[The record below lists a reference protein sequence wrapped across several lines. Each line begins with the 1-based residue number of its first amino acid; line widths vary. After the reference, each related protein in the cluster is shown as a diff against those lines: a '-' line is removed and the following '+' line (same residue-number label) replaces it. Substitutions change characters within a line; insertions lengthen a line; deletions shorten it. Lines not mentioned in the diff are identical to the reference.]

1 MGRESRSSRQ
11 AHECGARA
19 HRPRR
24 SRAAGGDPAARAPVY
39 VPSDHGWRTATC
51 APTSPRTAL
60 FVEQVLTPL
69 QADLVGQER
78 RLIVQVRDA
87 LARADGERDDLER
100 LVRLLTEI
108 DELFL
113 LVVAGEYNAGKSTFI
128 NALLGDDVFE
138 VGDLPTTRMISILRH
153 GERGAPQ
160 PAGEHTLVYHYP
172 LDVLRDLDIVDTP
185 GTNSLERMEEEITRG
200 FVPRADLV
208 LFVTTLLQPLTA
220 SELAFLTHI
229 GEWGKKILFIVNGVD
244 RRNSDE
250 QVERVRDYIAREVTA
265 RLRPATPPTIYCIS
279 ALQALRAKL
288 AARDGTAP
296 PPPDPR
302 NEFPALERYLLE
314 TLRETERVQ
323 LKLLSPIGVLRHVV
337 DRHLATLDRRLA
349 VLDEDARVLGSVRG
363 QLEAYVAETR
373 SDAERYQLEL
383 REVLAAVERRGRAWL
398 ERNIRIGNIR
408 LLRNKDAV
416 ENRFRAE
423 VVQEAPREVEEVVH
437 RMVDWT
443 VKRNL
448 KLWTAVF
455 SELDAH
461 TARLRASGALAS
473 ERDAEFV
480 YNREAIFARLRE
492 PIQRR
497 LDGFN
502 TEDEARGIV
511 ESMQQ
516 AVTQAFGVNVLAVGL
531 GAALVAAFTTTALDV
546 TGVLAATVFAIAG
559 WLLIP
564 ARRRRLIRELEA
576 RIEKLSTELCALLSA
591 KFREQLE
598 RYEQQFVEVV
608 QPYQRFIETERA
620 KLERGAAEL
629 RAARGEV
636 DALEGRIR
644 AG

>member
-1 MGRESRSSRQ
+1 
-11 AHECGARA
+11 
-19 HRPRR
+19 
-24 SRAAGGDPAARAPVY
+24 
-39 VPSDHGWRTATC
+39 
-51 APTSPRTAL
+51 
-60 FVEQVLTPL
+60 VEQVLTPR

-87 LARADGERDDLER
+87 LARADGAREDLER

-128 NALLGDDVFE
+128 NALLGDEVFDM
-138 VGDLPTTRMISILRH
+138 GDLPTTRAISILRH
-153 GERGAPQ
+153 GERAAPQ
-160 PAGEHTLVYHYP
+160 PAGEHTLLYHYP

-185 GTNSLERMEEEITRG
+185 GTNSLERMEEQITRD

-220 SELAFLTHI
+220 SELGFLTHI

-250 QVERVRDYIAREVTA
+250 QVERVREYIAREVTA
-265 RLRPATPPTIYCIS
+265 RLRPGAPPTIYCIS

-288 AARDGTAP
+288 AARDGAAVS
-296 PPPDPR
+296 PPDPR

-314 TLRETERVQ
+314 TLRDTERVQ
-323 LKLLSPIGVLRHVV
+323 LKLLSPIGVLRHIV
-337 DRHLATLDRRLA
+337 DRHLAALDRRLG
-349 VLDEDARVLGSVRG
+349 VLQEDAKVLASVRA
-363 QLEAYVAETR
+363 QLDAYLVETR
-373 SDAERYQLEL
+373 SDAERYQLEM
-383 REVLAAVERRGRAWL
+383 REVLAGVERRGRSWL

-423 VVQEAPREVEEVVH
+423 VVMEAPREVEEVVH

-448 KLWTAVF
+448 KLWTTVF
-455 SELDAH
+455 TELDAH
-461 TARLRASGALAS
+461 TARLRASGALAG
-473 ERDAEFV
+473 ERDTDFV
-480 YNREAIFARLRE
+480 YNREELFARLRE
-492 PIQRR
+492 PIERR

-511 ESMQQ
+511 QSMQE

-546 TGVLAATVFAIAG
+546 TGVLAATMFAIAG

-591 KFREQLE
+591 RFQEQLG

-608 QPYQRFIETERA
+608 QPYQRFIETERE
-620 KLERGAAEL
+620 KLERGVGEL
-629 RAARGEV
+629 RAAHGEV
-636 DALEGRIR
+636 EALEGRIR